1 MKITKAV
8 ITAAGRDQRGLPL
21 QTLIDRDGVQKSAL
35 QIIVEEV
42 LTAGINDICVVVH
55 PGDEGAY
62 AAAAGEHAR
71 RLSFIE
77 QQVPRGYGHAVLCA
91 RVFTGN
97 DPFLHLVGDHL
108 YLSDDDEGSTCA
120 QQVLRIAEAHEC
132 SVSAVQPT
140 RESLLPN
147 YGAVGGKR
155 LPNQA
160 RLYQVDRVLEKPT
173 PTEAEQMLLVSGL
186 RAGYYLCFFG
196 IHALTPSVMD
206 LLVEQADAGAQTLT
220 LSDALAA
227 LSHRE
232 RYLSYEVLGHRYD
245 IGVRYGLLNAQLALV
260 LSGKDRTEVLAQ
272 LVELLATRV
281 GSHC

>member
-206 LLVEQADAGAQTLT
+206 LLAEQADAGAQTLT

-227 LSHRE
+227 LAHRE
-232 RYLSYEVLGHRYD
+232 RYLAYEVLGHRYD

-260 LSGKDRTEVLAQ
+260 LSGKDRAEVLAQ
-272 LVELLATRV
+272 LVELLATRA